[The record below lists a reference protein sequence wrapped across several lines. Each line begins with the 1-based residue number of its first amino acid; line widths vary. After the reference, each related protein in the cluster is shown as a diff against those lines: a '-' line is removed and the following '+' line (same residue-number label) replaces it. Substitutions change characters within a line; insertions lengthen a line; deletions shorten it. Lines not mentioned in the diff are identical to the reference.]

1 MFLNKRCAISMDF
14 RGKRIEGAPCSP
26 LRRTRD
32 RAPKNQ
38 THLSTATK
46 LNSDPNFEGNFDERR
61 SIKKLKHAL
70 TKINEADHYFLTLKN
85 NISFYCN
92 YFLNIIFEEHDILS
106 QKSKI
111 IFRRVVE
118 ILLF

>member
-26 LRRTRD
+26 LRRARD

-38 THLSTATK
+38 TDPSTATK

-61 SIKKLKHAL
+61 SIKKIK
-70 TKINEADHYFLTLKN
+70 TCVNKN
-85 NISFYCN
+85 
-92 YFLNIIFEEHDILS
+92 
-106 QKSKI
+106 K
-111 IFRRVVE
+111 
-118 ILLF
+118 